1 MHDVNHEIT
10 VVEQHP
16 LAFGQAFTGT
26 RLTLA
31 ALEIQVLF
39 DFFGDG
45 QHLAFVRSGGD
56 EHRVG
61 DGQWFGDV
69 EGYEV
74 SGLHTVGRGC
84 GDADGVDGIL
94 YCRHIQR
101 SHSGFQPSTTCCVF
115 SE

>member
-1 MHDVNHEIT
+1 MHDVDDEIT

-16 LAFGQAFTGT
+16 LAFGQAFAGA
-26 RLTLA
+26 RLA
-31 ALEIQVLF
+31 FAGLEVQVLL
-39 DFFGDG
+39 DFLGDG
-45 QHLAFVRSGGD
+45 EHLAFVRGAGD

-61 DGQWFGDV
+61 DGQWFGNVERHDV
-69 EGYEV
+69 G
-74 SGLHTVGRGC
+74 GLHAVGRGC

-94 YCRHIQR
+94 QCRHVQR